1 MRSQQRCLVV
11 VANLGQNL
19 ANKPEALTMI
29 RIEAAP
35 QLETLSRAF
44 RELERKQL
52 PFAMALAATRTAQRV
67 RKGELAVMRQRLHNP
82 TNTTMN
88 SLFLTSAKKGK
99 PEARVWFKDQFGSGI
114 PADRYLQAIVQGGPR
129 RHKRMEKALIARGI
143 MSSNEYAMPTPAL
156 MDAHGNVKGSI
167 VMKILS
173 GLGAAETVSGVTA
186 NASNSRRS
194 RKKGN
199 AQRFFVAEIE
209 GTRGIWERKTIGMA
223 QGIRPVYVFVQGAP
237 QYRVVVPFFKIA
249 ANIVKANYEK
259 EFTTALEQA
268 IATARP

>member
-1 MRSQQRCLVV
+1 
-11 VANLGQNL
+11 
-19 ANKPEALTMI
+19 MI
-29 RIEAAP
+29 SIQAAP
-35 QLETLSRAF
+35 QLQTLSRAF
-44 RELERKQL
+44 RELEQKQI
-52 PFAMALAATRTAQRV
+52 PFAMALAATRTAQRI

-88 SLFLTSAKKGK
+88 SLYLRSATKAK
-99 PEARVWFKDQFGSGI
+99 PEARVWFKDNFSSGI
-114 PADRYLQAIVQGGPR
+114 PADRYLQAMVNGGPR
-129 RHKRMEKALIARGI
+129 RHKRMEEALIARGI
-143 MSSNEYAMPTPAL
+143 MSRSEYAMPTPAL

-173 GLGAAETVSGVTA
+173 GLGAAETKAGVTA

-209 GTRGIWERKTIGMA
+209 GTKGIWERKTIGMA

-237 QYRVVVPFFKIA
+237 QYRVVVPFYKIA
-249 ANIVKANYEK
+249 ANIVKANYER
-259 EFTTALEQA
+259 EFTSALQQA
-268 IATARP
+268 VASARP